1 VDYAANRFTK
11 SGRVVIVGASLA
23 GLYAAEALREE
34 GFAGHLTLIASEPYE
49 PYDRPPLS
57 KSVLTGWLP
66 AEHTALP
73 HSPDLDAEWLL
84 GVPAIALD
92 VAGRWVKLAD
102 GRRVGFDRLLI
113 ATGTRANR
121 RRPPRGR
128 PPLHRRERRAAGRQL
143 TSPTAGKEERSSH
156 PARLARS
163 GARQPARGTGLGDR
177 NRRSR
182 NRRATM
188 VGAGGGREGELRA
201 DPWLEGRA
209 GRERAQGRIART
221 VLGPFFSAL

>member
-1 VDYAANRFTK
+1 VPACAQALCETA
-11 SGRVVIVGASLA
+11 IILSLA
-23 GLYAAEALREE
+23 LLPFLLLSVARTYTEAIR
-34 GFAGHLTLIASEPYE
+34 G
-49 PYDRPPLS
+49 
-57 KSVLTGWLP
+57 
-66 AEHTALP
+66 
-73 HSPDLDAEWLL
+73 
-84 GVPAIALD
+84 
-92 VAGRWVKLAD
+92 AD
-102 GRRVGFDRLLI
+102 GGL
-113 ATGTRANR
+113 
-121 RRPPRGR
+121 RGR

-182 NRRATM
+182 NRHVTM

-221 VLGPFFSAL
+221 VLGPFFSALCNGVRGRCAKDGRHERLRHGLLGKMLINFQPHAFPKEEDERRSVTRLSLCRTSWTWCHTSA

>member
-1 VDYAANRFTK
+1 VPACAQALCETA
-11 SGRVVIVGASLA
+11 IILSLA
-23 GLYAAEALREE
+23 LLPFLLLSVARTYTEAIR
-34 GFAGHLTLIASEPYE
+34 G
-49 PYDRPPLS
+49 
-57 KSVLTGWLP
+57 
-66 AEHTALP
+66 
-73 HSPDLDAEWLL
+73 
-84 GVPAIALD
+84 
-92 VAGRWVKLAD
+92 AD
-102 GRRVGFDRLLI
+102 GGL
-113 ATGTRANR
+113 
-121 RRPPRGR
+121 RGR

-182 NRRATM
+182 NRHVTM

-221 VLGPFFSAL
+221 VLGPFFSALYNRVRGSSVSSSPTPTDKVSACWLHASATVLLNTKVESCCNLAATGAVQSRTRPDSPPN